1 MRTASSCLTL
11 ILLLVGIPS
20 GPDLAEVAGQS
31 MDDAAARA
39 RGREATS
46 VLLDGDALSGLKWRS
61 IGPATMGGRIAD
73 IEVAKVPGA
82 PDVIY
87 LGTAIGGLFKS
98 TNQGTTWDPVFDSVE
113 GMIGIGHVAV
123 APSNPNLVW
132 VGTGEANNRQSSSW
146 GEGVYKSVDGGR
158 SWSHMGL
165 KETRHVGRIV
175 IHPTNPDVVYVAGVG
190 HLWGSNPE
198 RGVFKSND
206 GGETWERV
214 LYVDEHTGAI
224 DLAMD
229 PHDPETVFAAM
240 YQRRRRA
247 WGFSGSGPGSGLY
260 RTYDGGE
267 SWTELTGGLPE
278 GDKGRIGLDIY
289 RRDGRIIYAM
299 VEADPRRGSAVS
311 GPSQSVAP
319 KGGIFRS
326 TDRGDSWEHVN
337 TLNPRPSYYSQIRI
351 APDNANRVY
360 VMGTRLHVSDDGGK
374 TFRDDAPVAVGFH
387 PDHHDL
393 WIDPDDS
400 NHMILGGDGGVS
412 ISWDRG
418 ESWLFKDNLAIGQFY
433 EIGVDMRDPYR
444 VCGGLQDYGSWCLP
458 SATRS
463 EDGLSNHDVYKV
475 GPGDGFYTLIDPND
489 HTIVFT
495 ESQGGRLNRFH
506 LTTGERQAINPAPAE
521 KPVKNEEGEE
531 EGAHRWHW
539 NSPVVMSSHD
549 PATIYF
555 GAQVVFRSSD
565 RGRHWEV
572 ISADLTMGVDRDTL
586 EMMGRRVTEET
597 LSRHDGI
604 ASYPALTT
612 IGESPLNADVLYTGS
627 DDGQVHVTRDG
638 GADWTNVT
646 DRIPDL
652 PPTTYVSRV
661 VASHHA
667 QGRVYATF
675 DGHHNDDYRPYVY
688 VSEDYGQRWRALAR
702 GLPEETS
709 VNIIQEHPRN
719 PRLLFVGH
727 EKGVHLSID
736 GGATWASL
744 NGNMPSVPVDDL
756 IIHPRD
762 NDLIV
767 GTHGRGIWIL
777 DDIGPLEA
785 LTSEVLAAR
794 EHLLPVPTARLLHTY
809 DPEVWFGNG
818 QFLAPNPEFG
828 AGITYYLGE
837 SSHGDVEVVISDAG
851 GKVIR
856 TLEGPGERGLNR
868 VFWDLR
874 MEPAYEPGAFL
885 YALDPGPRGPNVLP
899 GSYRVAVNVPRGAAV
914 NGEESAAGLAQLTGQ
929 ITVEADPLIH
939 VSDADR
945 QARQAAQ
952 LDLHELLKT
961 MDAAQKVV
969 SPLSDQIEGL
979 KKQLAEEA
987 GRGGEAASEEIQSR
1001 VEELAEK
1008 LSDLREDVRQVM
1020 SAVTGWQGLKGYL
1033 ERWPSG
1039 PPRPDQLRQIDW
1051 LFEDATE
1058 TVQELNGL
1066 LETELPSLYSELMDR
1081 NLWPGR
1087 VPHIVPPA
1095 PRRR

>member
-61 IGPATMGGRIAD
+61 VGPATMGGRIAD
-73 IEVAKVPGA
+73 VEVAKVPGA

-374 TFRDDAPVAVGFH
+374 TFRDDAPVAVG
-387 PDHHDL
+387 
-393 WIDPDDS
+393 
-400 NHMILGGDGGVS
+400 
-412 ISWDRG
+412 
-418 ESWLFKDNLAIGQFY
+418 
-433 EIGVDMRDPYR
+433 
-444 VCGGLQDYGSWCLP
+444 
-458 SATRS
+458 
-463 EDGLSNHDVYKV
+463 
-475 GPGDGFYTLIDPND
+475 
-489 HTIVFT
+489 
-495 ESQGGRLNRFH
+495 
-506 LTTGERQAINPAPAE
+506 
-521 KPVKNEEGEE
+521 
-531 EGAHRWHW
+531 
-539 NSPVVMSSHD
+539 
-549 PATIYF
+549 
-555 GAQVVFRSSD
+555 
-565 RGRHWEV
+565 
-572 ISADLTMGVDRDTL
+572 
-586 EMMGRRVTEET
+586 
-597 LSRHDGI
+597 
-604 ASYPALTT
+604 
-612 IGESPLNADVLYTGS
+612 
-627 DDGQVHVTRDG
+627 
-638 GADWTNVT
+638 
-646 DRIPDL
+646 
-652 PPTTYVSRV
+652 
-661 VASHHA
+661 
-667 QGRVYATF
+667 
-675 DGHHNDDYRPYVY
+675 
-688 VSEDYGQRWRALAR
+688 
-702 GLPEETS
+702 
-709 VNIIQEHPRN
+709 
-719 PRLLFVGH
+719 
-727 EKGVHLSID
+727 
-736 GGATWASL
+736 
-744 NGNMPSVPVDDL
+744 
-756 IIHPRD
+756 
-762 NDLIV
+762 
-767 GTHGRGIWIL
+767 
-777 DDIGPLEA
+777 
-785 LTSEVLAAR
+785 
-794 EHLLPVPTARLLHTY
+794 
-809 DPEVWFGNG
+809 
-818 QFLAPNPEFG
+818 
-828 AGITYYLGE
+828 
-837 SSHGDVEVVISDAG
+837 
-851 GKVIR
+851 
-856 TLEGPGERGLNR
+856 
-868 VFWDLR
+868 
-874 MEPAYEPGAFL
+874 
-885 YALDPGPRGPNVLP
+885 
-899 GSYRVAVNVPRGAAV
+899 
-914 NGEESAAGLAQLTGQ
+914 
-929 ITVEADPLIH
+929 
-939 VSDADR
+939 
-945 QARQAAQ
+945 
-952 LDLHELLKT
+952 
-961 MDAAQKVV
+961 
-969 SPLSDQIEGL
+969 
-979 KKQLAEEA
+979 
-987 GRGGEAASEEIQSR
+987 
-1001 VEELAEK
+1001 
-1008 LSDLREDVRQVM
+1008 
-1020 SAVTGWQGLKGYL
+1020 
-1033 ERWPSG
+1033 
-1039 PPRPDQLRQIDW
+1039 
-1051 LFEDATE
+1051 
-1058 TVQELNGL
+1058 
-1066 LETELPSLYSELMDR
+1066 
-1081 NLWPGR
+1081 
-1087 VPHIVPPA
+1087 VPP
-1095 PRRR
+1095 